1 MKIKLLI
8 LLMMTFLG
16 TTSALANSCD
26 MKIPGADPD
35 AISDT
40 VSACDYV
47 DTELALSK
55 EDIKTLNATLA
66 KCKCDV
72 NNKEIAEASGQNGTH
87 CASGRT
93 VKDIGG
99 GKVKVI
105 ATPGS
110 TVQKD
115 G

>member
-16 TTSALANSCD
+16 TTSVLANSCD
-26 MKIPGADPD
+26 IKIPGADPD

-40 VSACDYV
+40 VSACEYV
-47 DTELALSK
+47 DKELALSK
-55 EDIKTLNATLA
+55 EDTATLNATLA

-72 NNKEIAEASGQNGTH
+72 DNKEIAEATDPNGAH

-93 VKDIGG
+93 TKDLGN
-99 GKVKVI
+99 GKVKII

-110 TVQKD
+110 TVID